1 MAGQKYTVQN
11 TTTSTVFI
19 NYQRLSDNM
28 WQYQV
33 PLEPNQVK
41 TLWVVTGTF
50 DPVAN
55 NLPLNVIEEETFP
68 PAPTL
73 TPTPSIT
80 ATITPTPTITPTVTP
95 TKTPTPTPSA

>member
-1 MAGQKYTVQN
+1 MAGQKYIIQN

-33 PLEPNQVK
+33 PLTPNQVR

-50 DPVAN
+50 DPNFN
-55 NLPLNVIEEETFP
+55 NTPLSVIEEEAF
-68 PAPTL
+68 
-73 TPTPSIT
+73 
-80 ATITPTPTITPTVTP
+80 TPTI
-95 TKTPTPTPSA
+95 

>member
-68 PAPTL
+68 PAPTP

-80 ATITPTPTITPTVTP
+80 ATITPTPTITPTKTVTP
-95 TKTPTPTPSA
+95 TVTPSPSA

>member
-68 PAPTL
+68 PAPTP
-73 TPTPSIT
+73 TPTASPAPASP
-80 ATITPTPTITPTVTP
+80 TPTPTR
-95 TKTPTPTPSA
+95 TPTPTPTRSA